1 MGHILMNRRSFIVSA
16 TAVLVAPAAAMAEDG
31 RKVWRIGYLSLVSE
45 NVEQSRRWI
54 AAFREGLRKLGYVD
68 GQNVVVEQR
77 YAAGKMNR
85 LPALAAELV
94 ELKVD
99 VLVAA
104 PAGSAGAAKNVTNTV
119 PIVFMGE
126 PDPVGTRLV
135 ASLARPGGNVTGLA
149 DAHGDL
155 IPKRLE
161 LLKEVIPSAT
171 RVGVL
176 RNAANPST
184 APQLQSAQDA
194 GRTLGLTLV
203 PVDVKG
209 SGRGD
214 IDQAFAAIADARLGG
229 LLVIADA
236 TLGNHRTRIAELSI
250 KHRLPT
256 FGTHRG
262 WAEGGVLMSY
272 GSDFIDM
279 FRRGAT
285 LVDKIFKGT
294 KPADLPVEEP
304 TKFEFV
310 INLKTA
316 RALGLT
322 IPALV
327 RARADEVLE

>member
-1 MGHILMNRRSFIVSA
+1 MEHVLIHRRNFIVSM
-16 TAVLVAPAAAMAEDG
+16 TAALVAPAVAMAQDA

-45 NVEQSRRWI
+45 RTEQATRWI
-54 AAFREGLRKLGYVD
+54 AAFRDGLRELGYVD

-77 YAAGKMNR
+77 YAAGKIDR

-94 ELKVD
+94 DLRVD

-104 PAGSAGAAKNVTNTV
+104 PAGSARAAKSVTSTV

-149 DAHGDL
+149 DAHADL

-161 LLKEVIPSAT
+161 LLKEVTPSAT
-171 RVGVL
+171 RIGVL

-184 APQLQSAQDA
+184 APQLQTAQDA
-194 GRTLGLTLV
+194 GRALGMALV

-209 SGRGD
+209 PGRGD
-214 IDQAFAAIADARLGG
+214 IDQAFVAIAEARLGG
-229 LLVIADA
+229 LLVIADP
-236 TLGNHRTRIAELSI
+236 TLGNHRPRIAELSI
-250 KHRLPT
+250 RHRLPT
-256 FGTHRG
+256 SGTHRG
-262 WAEGGVLMSY
+262 WAEGGLLTSY
-272 GSDFIDM
+272 GSDFIAM

-285 LVDKIFKGT
+285 LVDKILRGT
-294 KPADLPVEEP
+294 KPAELPVEEP
-304 TKFEFV
+304 TKFELV
-310 INLKTA
+310 INLRTA

-322 IPALV
+322 MPPLLLAQ
-327 RARADEVLE
+327 ANEVLE